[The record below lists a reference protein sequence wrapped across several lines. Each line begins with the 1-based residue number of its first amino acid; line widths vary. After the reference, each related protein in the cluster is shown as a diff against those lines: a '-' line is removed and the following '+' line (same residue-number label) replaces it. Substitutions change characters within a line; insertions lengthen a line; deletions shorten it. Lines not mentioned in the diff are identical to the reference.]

1 MNFGGGG
8 HNSSHDIQRE
18 YGVCA
23 FDCLSDNFP
32 ASPDCK
38 LPM

>member
-1 MNFGGGG
+1 MNFGGG
-8 HNSSHDIQRE
+8 DTIQAVTSRE

-32 ASPDCK
+32 ASPDGK